1 MALPSTI
8 LTRSVGYV
16 DLARRARQAK
26 HGTDEIIRDNARIH
40 LAERMGKLRGLPQKI
55 GQILS
60 MSEDTDGAGAFQT
73 LTDSAQ
79 PLPFTEIEPVL
90 ERAWNSPL
98 DRVVRMIDREGL
110 AASLGQVHRA
120 VLRDAREVAV
130 KVRYPGIRKAVMND
144 LKVLG
149 WLSAPVG
156 DLRRGFDLNDYR
168 AEIVRNLDEELDYR
182 VEAGHQRHYRVL
194 AAHMPAWIVP
204 EVLTELSND
213 EVLVSTWVAGERID
227 DVAHWSA
234 THRSELATVMV
245 RGFCR
250 MLYGHG
256 VLHADP
262 HPGNYRFVRTA
273 GGPKVVLYDYGSVTR
288 LSSVRRLALLKLI
301 EMSGARQGDPFK
313 PLAVLGFNEQLLAP
327 IRHKLAAVCSV
338 LFEPFCHPGKYDMS
352 AWRRAQRISD
362 ILGDDR
368 WNLRMA
374 GPAHLIFVVRAF
386 KGLTYYLDK
395 LGADV
400 SWYHAIRP
408 YLNENRAALAGF
420 DVSAPPQQA
429 GTFGCL
435 ADHLRVQV
443 TEDGST
449 KVSLTF
455 PAMAVDNLDALMGED
470 LARRVRDKG
479 ADLADIVRDARHTSY
494 RPQEL
499 FCLQEADGARAVRVW
514 LE

>member
-1 MALPSTI
+1 MEKAW
-8 LTRSVGYV
+8 
-16 DLARRARQAK
+16 
-26 HGTDEIIRDNARIH
+26 
-40 LAERMGKLRGLPQKI
+40 
-55 GQILS
+55 
-60 MSEDTDGAGAFQT
+60 GA
-73 LTDSAQ
+73 
-79 PLPFTEIEPVL
+79 
-90 ERAWNSPL
+90 PL
-98 DRVVRMIDREGL
+98 DSVVQTIDRNGL

-120 VLRDAREVAV
+120 VLRDGREVAV
-130 KVRYPGIRKAVMND
+130 KVRYAGIAQAVMND

-168 AEIVRNLDEELDYR
+168 AEIVRNLEEELDYR
-182 VEAGHQRHYRVL
+182 VEAQHQRHYRAL
-194 AAHMPAWIVP
+194 TAQMPAWIVP
-204 EVLTELSND
+204 EVVTELSND
-213 EVLVSTWVAGERID
+213 EVLVSTWVTGERID
-227 DVAHWSA
+227 DAARWSQ
-234 THRSELATVMV
+234 TDRSELATAMV
-245 RGFCR
+245 CGFCR

-273 GGPKVVLYDYGSVTR
+273 GGPRVVLYDYGSIAR
-288 LSSVRRLALLKLI
+288 LSTVHRIALLKLI
-301 EMSGARQGDPFK
+301 EMTTAKQGDPFK

-352 AWRRAQRISD
+352 GWRRAERTSD

-368 WNLRMA
+368 WNFRMA
-374 GPAHLIFVVRAF
+374 GPAHLIFIVRAF
-386 KGLTYYLDK
+386 TGLTYYMNK

-408 YLNENRAALAGF
+408 YLDQNRAALAGF
-420 DVSAPPQQA
+420 DVSASPQQE

-443 TEDGST
+443 SEGGST

-455 PAMAVDNLDALMGED
+455 PAMAVDNLDTLMGED
-470 LARRVRDKG
+470 LACRVRAKG
-479 ADLADIVRDARHTSY
+479 TDLADIVRNARHSSY

-499 FCLQEADGARAVRVW
+499 FCLPEADGARAVRVW